1 MKLRRRG
8 HLVFWMLE
16 WKSKKKVCLKMQ
28 HSMRF
33 FRYQL
38 KCSQILEPCMNYIFS
53 PKIYDI
59 LTKEKGLVILCPN
72 PPISICQRWKSYFL
86 NENNKM
92 KMITYGCIVPIG
104 RVLTKVTFNS
114 SNEKEKII
122 IYFVEHAN
130 ILKKKLIKKTRKIF
144 LM

>member
-1 MKLRRRG
+1 MIIS
-8 HLVFWMLE
+8 H
-16 WKSKKKVCLKMQ
+16 
-28 HSMRF
+28 
-33 FRYQL
+33 
-38 KCSQILEPCMNYIFS
+38 

-59 LTKEKGLVILCPN
+59 LTQEKGLVILCQN
-72 PPISICQRWKSYFL
+72 QPISICQRRKSYFL

-104 RVLTKVTFNS
+104 RVLIKVTFNS

-130 ILKKKLIKKTRKIF
+130 ILKKKHIKKTRKIF
-144 LM
+144 LMRNNIYQTAIFSLV